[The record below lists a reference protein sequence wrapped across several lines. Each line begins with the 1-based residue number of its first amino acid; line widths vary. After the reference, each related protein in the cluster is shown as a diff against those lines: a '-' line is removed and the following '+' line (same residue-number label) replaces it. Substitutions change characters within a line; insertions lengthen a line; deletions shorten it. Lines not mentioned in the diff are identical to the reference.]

1 MYYIYRKAMK
11 TCALILECNPLYL
24 IFIKATLGSS
34 VSNQGTYINKLCIDT
49 LAIQRIACQYRVRA
63 EDGDW

>member
-34 VSNQGTYINKLCIDT
+34 VSNQGTYINKLCNELTVSIGCGQKMVI
-49 LAIQRIACQYRVRA
+49 LKSMLL
-63 EDGDW
+63 